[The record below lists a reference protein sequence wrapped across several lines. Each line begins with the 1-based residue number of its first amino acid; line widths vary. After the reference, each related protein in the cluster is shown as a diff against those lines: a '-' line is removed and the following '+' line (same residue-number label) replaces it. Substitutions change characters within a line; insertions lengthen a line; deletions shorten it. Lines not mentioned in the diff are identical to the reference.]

1 LSPSRSA
8 GIIHSQ
14 NSQGNQSQGPSSA
27 SPDSPEK
34 SEDYTANKL
43 RRYQSLLKE
52 LKALDASCENLSDLE
67 AIIKERLS
75 AATVVSQESVEPEP
89 NKPEPNKPEPN
100 KPEPNKPEPEP
111 NDGLP
116 AVTSEDKKK
125 DDTRNP
131 CEDLMAASL
140 ATRIV
145 VRETMRADRSGF
157 GAGASLHSSYDLVTR
172 YETEIVVK
180 ERRIRVETLTDLHS
194 GKSVRADL
202 SGLGP
207 ERSKI
212 TWASLALMICLVI
225 EAAMPF
231 TRLQRALYSA
241 FGIFS
246 TGSICRYFQ
255 AAAQKLVH
263 VYLWLV
269 KELAAKALILAGDDS
284 YTRCIEMELNAARG
298 LQDKDDDL
306 DPVVKLVANKLGR
319 SFPYKRDPKK
329 PKDGIFV
336 SHVHGRTVP
345 DDPRSTIYIYRTH
358 YGHYGNLL
366 SKMLAMRPASAPKL
380 VVQGDLSSSN
390 YPDPLLLLRW
400 VTRFIG
406 CAIHARRPFKRYED
420 DDPALCDRML
430 ELFALLTAA
439 EKRIFEAER
448 PETEIVQLRQT
459 LENPVWEEIK
469 KLAQSVLD
477 AERRKSTGSVLH
489 RLWPKKAPLYKGC
502 RYIVKNFPE
511 LTAYLDD
518 ARLEYSNN
526 RSERL
531 LRGEKILLVSS
542 KFRWSEVGR
551 VTLDILRSLVM
562 TAKAAE
568 VSPRAYFT
576 WVLAQP
582 EKAIEKNPQNYTP
595 LAYRTRILSA
605 SQSQATGS

>member
-1 LSPSRSA
+1 
-8 GIIHSQ
+8 
-14 NSQGNQSQGPSSA
+14 
-27 SPDSPEK
+27 
-34 SEDYTANKL
+34 
-43 RRYQSLLKE
+43 
-52 LKALDASCENLSDLE
+52 
-67 AIIKERLS
+67 
-75 AATVVSQESVEPEP
+75 
-89 NKPEPNKPEPN
+89 
-100 KPEPNKPEPEP
+100 
-111 NDGLP
+111 
-116 AVTSEDKKK
+116 
-125 DDTRNP
+125 
-131 CEDLMAASL
+131 
-140 ATRIV
+140 
-145 VRETMRADRSGF
+145 MRADRSGF
-157 GAGASLHSSYDLVTR
+157 GACASLHSSYDFITR
-172 YETEIVVK
+172 FETEIIVK
-180 ERRIRVETLTDLHS
+180 ERRIRVETITDLHS

-212 TWASLALMICLVI
+212 TWASLALLICLVI
-225 EAAMPF
+225 EAGMPF
-231 TRLQRALYSA
+231 TRLQKALYSA

-255 AAAQKLVH
+255 TAAQKLVH

-269 KELAAKALILAGDDS
+269 AELAAKALVLAGDDS

-298 LQDKDDDL
+298 LQNKDDQL
-306 DPVVKLVANKLGR
+306 DPLVKLVADKLGR

-336 SHVHGRTVP
+336 SHVHGRTAE

-358 YGHYGNLL
+358 YGHYGILL
-366 SKMLAMRPASAPKL
+366 SKILTMRPASAPKL
-380 VVQGDLSSSN
+380 IIQGDLSPSN
-390 YPDPLLLLRW
+390 DPEPLLLLRW
-400 VTRFIG
+400 ITRFIG
-406 CAIHARRPFKRYED
+406 CAMHARRPFKRYED

-439 EKRIFEAER
+439 EKNIFATER
-448 PETEIVQLRQT
+448 PGSEVVRLRQT
-459 LENPVWEEIK
+459 LEKPIWDEIK
-469 KLAQSVLD
+469 RLAESVMD
-477 AERRKSTGSVLH
+477 AERRKSTVNILH

-531 LRGEKILLVSS
+531 LRGEKILLVSA

-551 VTLDILRSLVM
+551 VSLDILRSLVM

-582 EKAIEKNPQNYTP
+582 EKDIKQNPQNYTP
-595 LAYRTRILSA
+595 FAYRTRIHSM